1 MCIAASKE
9 LASFAKDKGISDD
22 RILPTMEDSEVFAR
36 EAVAVAEQA
45 MKEGIAGIN
54 KTKTEIFDNAI
65 EIINR
70 SQNIHKTM
78 LSSGFIKNPPE

>member
-1 MCIAASKE
+1 
-9 LASFAKDKGISDD
+9 
-22 RILPTMEDSEVFAR
+22 MEDSEVFAR

-45 MKEGIAGIN
+45 MNEGIAGIN

-70 SQNIHKTM
+70 SQNIHKSSH
-78 LSSGFIKNPPE
+78 LSIY